1 MYANERRYCK
11 SLCSRVAVSPKPL
24 IVATSDRDQFL
35 TSAESCSRKAFNI
48 LCGVGCDRLRHR
60 SCLPISTA
68 LQRQHGQVER
78 ATRKRRSRE
87 QVHPITFFACRGAYH
102 TSAECDVDVLCVSC
116 SAHGQVTGIHPS
128 DRQGSYI
135 VDAAEQ
141 DTQQSNNVST
151 GQWEKFWL
159 EAHEVQA
166 LLKENTL
173 TEDQLLQNLITPAS
187 SLARPP
193 ISSFHVG

>member
-1 MYANERRYCK
+1 MDRLKELHENGGHE
-11 SLCSRVAVSPKPL
+11 SRCIQS
-24 IVATSDRDQFL
+24 
-35 TSAESCSRKAFNI
+35 TSAAC
-48 LCGVGCDRLRHR
+48 CG
-60 SCLPISTA
+60 
-68 LQRQHGQVER
+68 
-78 ATRKRRSRE
+78 
-87 QVHPITFFACRGAYH
+87 ACH
-102 TSAECDVDVLCVSC
+102 THAQYDFDARCVFC

-141 DTQQSNNVST
+141 DTQQSNNVPT

-159 EAHEVQA
+159 EAEEVQA
-166 LLKENTL
+166 LLKENNL